1 MTSTIPFPADIE
13 VPALRARDAGLHWS
27 LIARLCICIVPAMAA
42 LGFGHLML
50 GARYLALSLFISL
63 GYLLVKGDKYEYLA
77 LVIGALPA
85 MGFFREVFFYFSIF
99 VFLGGGLLMWAC
111 VAREDV
117 KFVWRDLTWRCL
129 VFLSLLYWWLSV
141 LHTGDYTSNARLLD
155 YILSGTAIYLVADRR
170 SWLATALVG
179 LGITSNL
186 LALSL
191 LPYGDRL
198 GAGEIDSMHVGNP
211 ILMGVPS
218 AMVLLLAL
226 ADNGRLLM
234 LENHPVGRML
244 LALASGESLV
254 LSGSRGSWA
263 VTTVCM
269 VLLLSFSKLGRKA
282 LLGCVAVISLAT
294 VLVLFSDRG
303 AKIQTVFEKTVDSD
317 RTLKNRTSF
326 RSVQWA
332 AIPQVFVASP
342 IWGWGPGSGKNV
354 AFLYTGRHL
363 AWHALY
369 LQVIGETGLLGLICL
384 LWILGSLLRRGI
396 VHLRRWGEITPLVGV
411 VAYMALGMSVSG
423 FDALSGIFLGLTF
436 MARER
441 APRLSSREIRI
452 GPIASAENITPP
464 LLQPKTVLHK
474 PAS

>member
-1 MTSTIPFPADIE
+1 
-13 VPALRARDAGLHWS
+13 
-27 LIARLCICIVPAMAA
+27 MAS
-42 LGFGHLML
+42 LGFGHLIL
-50 GARYLALSLFISL
+50 GARYLALSLFIFL
-63 GYLLVKGDKYEYLA
+63 GYLLVKGDKYEYIALA
-77 LVIGALPA
+77 VGALPA
-85 MGFFREVFFYFSIF
+85 LGFFREVFFYFSTI
-99 VFLGGGLLMWAC
+99 VFLGGGLVLWAC
-111 VAREDV
+111 VARKDI
-117 KFVWRDLTWRCL
+117 KFVWGDLTWRCL
-129 VFLSLLYWWLSV
+129 VFLSILYWWLSF
-141 LHTGDYTSNARLLD
+141 LHTGDYASNARLLD
-155 YILSGTAIYLVADRR
+155 YIFSATAIYLLADRR

-179 LGITSNL
+179 LGITSSL

-198 GAGEIDSMHVGNP
+198 GTAEIDNMHVGNP

-226 ADNGRLLM
+226 ADNGRWLL
-234 LENHPVGRML
+234 LENYPFGRVF
-244 LALASGESLV
+244 LALVSGEWLV

-263 VTTVCM
+263 ITTICLT
-269 VLLLSFSKLGRKA
+269 LLLLFSKLGRKA
-282 LLGCVAVISLAT
+282 LLGCVAIISLAT
-294 VLVLFSDRG
+294 VLVLLSNRG

-332 AIPQVFVASP
+332 AMPQVFLASP

-369 LQVIGETGLLGLICL
+369 LQVIGETGLIGLIAL

-396 VHLRRWGEITPLVGV
+396 SHLRRWGEITPLIGI

-423 FDALSGIFLGLTF
+423 FDALSGIFLGLAF

-441 APRLSSREIRI
+441 APRLASREVWI
-452 GPIASAENITPP
+452 GPTGSVESIVPP
-464 LLQPKTVLHK
+464 L
-474 PAS
+474 S